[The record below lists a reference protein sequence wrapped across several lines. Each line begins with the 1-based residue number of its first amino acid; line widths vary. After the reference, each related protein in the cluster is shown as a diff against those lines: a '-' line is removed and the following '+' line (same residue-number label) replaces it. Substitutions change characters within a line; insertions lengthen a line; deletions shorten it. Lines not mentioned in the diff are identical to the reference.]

1 MTIKQNNPRDIL
13 LTVGLEEL
21 FLSRR
26 VLKLL
31 LNQDICV
38 LHYLITLVIYT
49 PEELLEIE
57 GLEKKDRDEIVKK
70 VHYFINNSETL
81 TELFYFYSKSH
92 QLKFRPKWYMVLYK
106 RIVIKVHQFINNSDI
121 LTKLVYFDS
130 NSQKFRFIPEW
141 YMVLYRR
148 IVRNKLFF
156 FDSNSQKFKY
166 LPKWYMVL
174 YKRRDPRVLYIPE
187 LGLSRKVTIL
197 LIKNSIYTIDE
208 LIMTVTYTYEDLLEY
223 TIFLIRKN
231 RQFLNLYSGSPNISM
246 ETTATMK
253 MTMNNYL
260 FHVKVN

>member
-81 TELFYFYSKSH
+81 TELFYFDSKSH
-92 QLKFRPKWYMVLYK
+92 QLKFL
-106 RIVIKVHQFINNSDI
+106 S
-121 LTKLVYFDS
+121 
-130 NSQKFRFIPEW
+130 E
-141 YMVLYRR
+141 
-148 IVRNKLFF
+148 
-156 FDSNSQKFKY
+156 
-166 LPKWYMVL
+166 WYMVL
-174 YKRRDPRVLYIPE
+174 YKRRDPHVLYIPE

-197 LIKNSIYTIDE
+197 LIKEKTTYIQYTS
-208 LIMTVTYTYEDLLEY
+208 L
-223 TIFLIRKN
+223 
-231 RQFLNLYSGSPNISM
+231 
-246 ETTATMK
+246 
-253 MTMNNYL
+253 
-260 FHVKVN
+260 